1 MEVETDRDD
10 LAQALSDS
18 WDRSAAANT
27 TSETVEAA
35 PIEVPTGQITGTD
48 PLAASD
54 AAPPVETPEPKP
66 DAEGRVRA
74 PDGKFATAKPAEGVK
89 APAQPIGQPPPL
101 PAQDQ
106 PWQKAPQSLKPEA
119 REEWAKLVA
128 ASPLLAQDFHR
139 RERETAGALQRAS
152 EQSRAAEPLLRAVQP
167 FAQQLA
173 ARGQSPADV
182 FTNFLRTEQALS
194 HPDERTRAQVIASAL
209 GTYRVSVQAL
219 ADAIEAGPQ
228 QQQQQPQGLTPQ
240 AVQQMVQEQFAQREQ
255 QGAYQ
260 RAQSEIGAFKG
271 EFLNDLKP
279 AMGAMIQA
287 GLATDLQSAYD
298 AACWADPRIRGIIQQ
313 REASKK
319 AATGAQAT
327 QRAKAASSSIR
338 SSPAGTAT
346 AGAPADDSWGAHLD
360 AAWEKAAAR

>member
-1 MEVETDRDD
+1 METEVEQDD
-10 LAQALSDS
+10 LAQALSES

-27 TSETVEAA
+27 ERHEVAETA
-35 PIEVPTGQITGTD
+35 PAEVPTGAITGTD

-54 AAPPVETPEPKP
+54 AAAPVEAPEPKP
-66 DAEGRVRA
+66 DADGRVRGA
-74 PDGKFATAKPAEGVK
+74 DGKFASAAAPKPALAQGAA
-89 APAQPIGQPPPL
+89 APAASAA
-101 PAQDQ
+101 AQDQ

-119 REEWAKLVA
+119 REKWASVPA
-128 ASPLLAQDFHR
+128 EIQQDIHR
-139 RERETAGALQRAS
+139 RERDTAVALQRAT
-152 EQSRAAEPLLRAVQP
+152 EQTRAAEPLLRAVQP

-182 FTNFLRTEQALS
+182 ISNFMRTEQALS
-194 HPDERTRAQVIASAL
+194 HPDERTRAQVIAGAL

-228 QQQQQPQGLTPQ
+228 QHQQQPQGITPQ

-255 QGAYQ
+255 HGAYQ

-279 AMGAMIQA
+279 AMGALIQA

-313 REASKK
+313 REASKS
-319 AATGAQAT
+319 AANATAST

-338 SSPAGTAT
+338 SSPAGASNG
-346 AGAPADDSWGAHLD
+346 AAPADDSWGAHLD